1 MKEYHLKF
9 TKMQGIGNDY
19 VYVNCFEESVA
30 DPSKL
35 AIAISDRHYGV
46 GSDGLI
52 LIMPSQVADAR
63 MRIFNADGSEAQ
75 MCGNGIRCVA
85 KYLYESGLKRSDRM
99 TIETS
104 AGLKP
109 IELTVSNN
117 NVSLV
122 KVEMGTPRLLRN
134 EIPMSGE
141 NTQVINEPLQVDG
154 ETLNITCVSMGN
166 PHCIAF
172 VDDVASVQLSVIGK
186 EIENHELF
194 PERINVHF
202 VQQVSRNKIKMRTW
216 ERGSGETLACGT
228 GAVAAG
234 VACVLNELTERVV
247 YAQLPGGEL
256 KVEWT
261 ADNKTYMTGPAE
273 FVFTGQWDEKN
284 TAS

>member
-1 MKEYHLKF
+1 MKF

-30 DPSKL
+30 DPTKL
-35 AIAISDRHYGV
+35 AIAISDRHFGV

-85 KYLYESGLKRSDRM
+85 KYLYESGLKRSERM
-99 TIETS
+99 MIETS
-104 AGLKP
+104 AGLKA
-109 IELTVSNN
+109 IELTVSNDT
-117 NVSLV
+117 VSQV
-122 KVEMGTPRLLRN
+122 KVEMGIPKLLRN
-134 EIPMSGE
+134 EIPMSGK
-141 NTQVINEPLQVDG
+141 NTQVINEPLRVGD

-166 PHCIAF
+166 PHCIIF
-172 VDDVASVQLSVIGK
+172 VDDVASVQLNVIGK
-186 EIENHELF
+186 AIENHELF
-194 PERINVHF
+194 PERINAHF
-202 VQQVSRNKIKMRTW
+202 VQQVSKNKIKMRTW

-228 GAVAAG
+228 GAVATG
-234 VACVLNELTERVV
+234 VACVLNKLTERVV

-256 KVEWT
+256 RVEWT
-261 ADNKTYMTGPAE
+261 EDNKTYMTGPAE

-284 TAS
+284 NTVS